1 MPSLVHSP
9 LVSGTDI
16 SSQPSISAAKAV
28 AGSNPK
34 HNARAMHKLNIRF
47 PMDTSSFFSVP
58 GGGSAPENLVPLEKI
73 PTERGLGLFPLEKI
87 PTERGLGLFV
97 CHVFPRQWARFLC
110 LVYWIFPT
118 LSSVS

>member
-1 MPSLVHSP
+1 MQLPAPPQTGWLCSP
-9 LVSGTDI
+9 
-16 SSQPSISAAKAV
+16 AAKAV

-58 GGGSAPENLVPLEKI
+58 GGGNAPENLV
-73 PTERGLGLFPLEKI
+73 PLEKI

-118 LSSVS
+118 LSSVN